1 MTDAERIASALS
13 TTYVPVRIQAEHLR
27 HAILQVKCAR
37 TGIAGI
43 SDLERTDD
51 LLALALLEMRVM
63 LTPLDAFIDEQES

>member
-1 MTDAERIASALS
+1 MTDAALFP
-13 TTYVPVRIQAEHLR
+13 TYVPVRTQAERLR
-27 HAILQVKCAR
+27 HAILQVRCAR
-37 TGIAGI
+37 KGIAGI